1 MSYGVHRRGGAA
13 TAQVGAWLYSTWVEL
28 EELQGDFLLKPLVAS
43 VTRNKHEI
51 LISLSNGSVQPRRCR
66 TARHACLQLPPVG
79 ATAAVAALADRHKT
93 IRLCDDEISVRLAP
107 LDHMELHSQRRAASR
122 GRSAS

>member
-51 LISLSNGSVQPRRCR
+51 LISLSNGSVQSRRCR
-66 TARHACLQLPPVG
+66 TARRACLQLPPAG
-79 ATAAVAALADRHKT
+79 ATAAAAASADRHRT
-93 IRLCDDEISVRLAP
+93 SALCDNDISV
-107 LDHMELHSQRRAASR
+107 
-122 GRSAS
+122 